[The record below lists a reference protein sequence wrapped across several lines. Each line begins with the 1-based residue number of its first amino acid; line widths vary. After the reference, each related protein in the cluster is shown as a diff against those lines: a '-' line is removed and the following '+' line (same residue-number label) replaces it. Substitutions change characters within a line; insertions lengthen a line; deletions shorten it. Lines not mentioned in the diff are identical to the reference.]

1 MINKNREKL
10 KSILSSVVL
19 CGKQNIPLRG
29 HRDDSSHIEDVSV
42 NCSTRLSRF
51 CRSGDIIL
59 KEHFENA
66 NRNATYRSKTIQNEL
81 IDTCGEFITKG
92 IIDKIKEAQYFAIMA
107 DESVR
112 SC

>member
-1 MINKNREKL
+1 MKNLIDKNREKL

-19 CGKQNIPLRG
+19 CGKQNVPLRG

-42 NCSTRLSRF
+42 NCGNFQVLLDYHVSA
-51 CRSGDIIL
+51 GDIIL

-81 IDTCGEFITKG
+81 IDACKDRVGL
-92 IIDKIKEAQYFAIMA
+92 AQ
-107 DESVR
+107 SVACPPLAR
-112 SC
+112 